1 MLRSWIWM
9 GSVRAAASTPFSHG
23 EFNGLPGLFRTA
35 MRLISGTASFKSD
48 NCFAAS
54 SGPKEV
60 SPVRFLLGR
69 RGPAV
74 VQKVSGRAGG
84 RRGAPPPGGGGGP
97 PTLGERA
104 PRLAR
109 A

>member
-1 MLRSWIWM
+1 MWM

-35 MRLISGTASFKSD
+35 MRLTSGTASFKSD

-84 RRGAPPPGGGGGP
+84 GRRSPALWRRWDA
-97 PTLGERA
+97 PTLVERA